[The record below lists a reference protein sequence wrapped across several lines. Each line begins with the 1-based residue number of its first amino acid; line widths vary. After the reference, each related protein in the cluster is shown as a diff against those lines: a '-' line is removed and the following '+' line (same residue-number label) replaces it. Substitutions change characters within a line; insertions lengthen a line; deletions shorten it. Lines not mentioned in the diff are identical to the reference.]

1 MEKMITVL
9 MVEPG
14 RHPYLRTVVH
24 DLETLQ
30 ALVGDMITCSYPWED
45 EIGLIAGDNS
55 LSDERLEW
63 NRIIDDYNIIR
74 GNFYLVGLSRDDFT
88 DIPMDLAKKYA
99 ELFWMPESFINIGG
113 SLMVIRE
120 DDGTKPS
127 LDV

>member
-24 DLETLQ
+24 VLETLQ

-120 DDGTKPS
+120 DDGTTPS

>member
-1 MEKMITVL
+1 MEKTITVL
-9 MVEPG
+9 MIEPG
-14 RHPYLRTVVH
+14 KHPYLKTVPH
-24 DLETLQ
+24 TLENLQ
-30 ALVGDMITCSYPWED
+30 ALVGDYITATYPWED

-55 LSDERLEW
+55 LSDASLEW
-63 NRIIDDYNIIR
+63 NRYIDEYHFIR

-99 ELFWMPESFINIGG
+99 ELFWMPESFVNIGG